1 MSGTVDPLPSP
12 ARRMARVA
20 TGLLLLMAAIF
31 VAAKLHQ
38 DQYPAL
44 NYVRAFAEAA
54 MIGALADWFAVTAL
68 FRHPLGIPI
77 PHTAIVPRKKERIAD
92 TLGRFL
98 QTNFLVPEVV
108 GSRLERLDLAGAIG
122 RRLAMPR
129 EGGGR
134 LRAGLLAVA
143 RQLLSA
149 LDDAPVSNALRQS
162 AERRLRDLDVATLL
176 AQLID
181 SAIEGGRHGALVDA
195 LLRWLARALAE
206 NESYIR
212 AEVRERAGWFARMA
226 GLDEEISDRII
237 AALRKLL
244 GDMAA
249 DPAHPMRMK
258 VTESLTGIAFDLRHD
273 AETRARVEAVRD
285 EILAHP
291 AVADRLDGLWTGLKA
306 SLLKAVEAP
315 DGLRSGGLGTA
326 LEGLGRRLTEDEE
339 LREVIN
345 GHARRGVMALVE
357 GYGEEIVSLVSDT
370 VRGWDTEMVVN
381 RLEGIVGRDLQYIR
395 INGTLVGGLAGLVIY
410 ALAEALL

>member
-1 MSGTVDPLPSP
+1 
-12 ARRMARVA
+12 
-20 TGLLLLMAAIF
+20 
-31 VAAKLHQ
+31 
-38 DQYPAL
+38 L

-122 RRLAMPR
+122 RRLATPR

-134 LRAGLLAVA
+134 LREGLLGVA
-143 RQLLSA
+143 RQLLGA
-149 LDDAPVSNALRQS
+149 LDDAPVSNALRQA
-162 AERRLRDLDVATLL
+162 AERRLRDLDVSTLL
-176 AQLID
+176 AQLIE

-206 NESYIR
+206 NEALIR

-249 DPAHPMRMK
+249 DPAHPMRLK

-285 EILAHP
+285 EIIAHP
-291 AVADRLDGLWTGLKA
+291 AVADRPDGLWAGLKA

-315 DGLRSGGLGTA
+315 DGLRSGGLGAA
-326 LEGLGRRLTEDEE
+326 LEALGRRLTEDEE